1 GLIAREPRRPYRNP
15 AAGRGGEVDSAAML
29 AAGGRAIIGLALTI
43 SPAVDPVRA
52 TADQQPGM
60 RRWRKTPTQ
69 TCCCA
74 SLFRA
79 PWAVTP
85 SRQLLLTR
93 SERRFC
99 FSMLA
104 SSSTRSA
111 CARLPALLCCV
122 EPPLRRP
129 ASWRQRCAFQPSRQP
144 RVCAAR
150 LWCALRPLVALPR

>member
-1 GLIAREPRRPYRNP
+1 MSLDVRTETQRLVEA
-15 AAGRGGEVDSAAML
+15 GEVDSAAML

-111 CARLPALLCCV
+111 CARLLAAS
-122 EPPLRRP
+122 LRF
-129 ASWRQRCAFQPSRQP
+129 A
-144 RVCAAR
+144 
-150 LWCALRPLVALPR
+150 